1 MDWPKASKSLETFN
15 GGRAFMIQQLKK
27 FFIAAVAIATVSSAA
42 QAQKFEAGAKA
53 GFSSGYSLFAWLE
66 MTYPIQSDL
75 VIISNLTLGF
85 ADGNAYSDGTP
96 VTNDNP
102 KINFFTEAKYSMQLG
117 GAGGFFFGLDL
128 AARLMADANSNTARS
143 FDFSARIRPAFNLN
157 AYYAFSSE
165 MTLNSGFGGGVAVG
179 ILSAGKT
186 NFGLEYS
193 YLYQYNQFAYDL
205 SKYVKGLGVGASVNF
220 GFPFISLFQGGAF
233 SVSASASVAA
243 IYQVIP
249 AGSLRLNMG
258 YSFTPVGGGNGGS
271 SEEERGPSRFSV
283 SLGFIYKF

>member
-66 MTYPIQSDL
+66 MTYPIQPDL

-85 ADGNAYSDGTP
+85 ADGNGVIA
-96 VTNDNP
+96 DNP
-102 KINFFTEAKYSMQLG
+102 KINFFTEAKYSIQLG
-117 GAGGFFFGLDL
+117 GVSGFFFGLDL
-128 AARLMADANSNTARS
+128 AARLMADANSNAARS

-157 AYYAFSSE
+157 AFYVPASD
-165 MTLNSGFGGGVAVG
+165 MTLNLGFGGGVALG
-179 ILSAGKT
+179 IYSGGKT
-186 NFGLEYS
+186 NLGTIEYS

-205 SKYVKGLGVGASVNF
+205 SKTVKGLGLNASVNF

-233 SVSASASVAA
+233 SVSASASAGATYQLTPAA
-243 IYQVIP
+243 N
-249 AGSLRLNMG
+249 LRFTTG
-258 YSFTPVGGGNGGS
+258 YSFTGASAGNGGS
-271 SEEERGPSRFSV
+271 SDAEVGPSNFYF
-283 SLGFIYKF
+283 SLGFVYKF